1 MTKMEDLQTLTDLL
15 SKRGIEG
22 KFQTMILSTVQAKRV
37 RTEESI
43 PMLIEALK
51 TKELPTAT
59 HVLGEAYEIS
69 VKCGFVPLKVY
80 H

>member
-1 MTKMEDLQTLTDLL
+1 
-15 SKRGIEG
+15 
-22 KFQTMILSTVQAKRV
+22 MILSTVQAKRV